1 MLLGLFIVFIYLF
14 FFVDV
19 NITDMAYLSSFDRYK
34 NGSECASDMKEPKD
48 CSLQEEI
55 REESTNIGNKV
66 KWRRETQKQS

>member
-1 MLLGLFIVFIYLF
+1 
-14 FFVDV
+14 
-19 NITDMAYLSSFDRYK
+19 MAYLSSFDRYK